1 VSSMKIIY
9 KLLIAVVLIMI
20 VVIALITNSQSLYP
34 KKEVTTEYL
43 EFIQINP
50 PENYIRELESIIQSD
65 RDLSIRERGVFTLTN
80 IAIQKNETEKVIP
93 FLKDIAMNEK
103 QDEIRTAAYANID
116 LIRTVYP
123 PEKKGTM
130 NVSILGDIK
139 KGGNITLTAT
149 VTSKTDITKAIIGL
163 DLYNPNI
170 ELLTS
175 PIIKTNLKPNESKN
189 ITFNLRLK
197 ENGSYFI
204 SITTLMSF
212 DQVDSETIYKR
223 VYLTVNEK
231 SGSYTQSER

>member
-175 PIIKTNLKPNESKN
+175 PIIKTNLKPNESK
-189 ITFNLRLK
+189 IIAFNLRLK
-197 ENGSYFI
+197 EKGSYFI